1 MAKIDLLVEKGPE
14 FYDISFASDG
24 DFATTDGL
32 NTAIIMSLLEER
44 RALPSE
50 VPVATRRRGWW
61 GNQFGEKVGFEIGSK
76 LWLFHQARLTTDVT
90 AKMRDAANDAL
101 TWMID
106 DNIAIDVNSE
116 VRILFGQEARAFIIK
131 NEIIGEAPDGG
142 LVALEIRLTRPNG
155 QVEFRFYDL
164 WNNTK

>member
-32 NTAIIMSLLEER
+32 DTAIDMSLLEER
-44 RALPSE
+44 RALASE

-61 GNQFGEKVGFEIGSK
+61 GNQFGDKIGFEIGSK
-76 LWLFHQARLTTDVT
+76 LWLFHQARLTPDVV

-101 TWMID
+101 IWLAE
-106 DNIAIDVNSE
+106 DNIAIDVNSD
-116 VRILFGQEARAFIIK
+116 VRVVSGTVR
-131 NEIIGEAPDGG
+131 
-142 LVALEIRLTRPNG
+142 LEIQLTRPNS